1 MPSVPPSPSAP
12 SDISSG
18 VLSGSLTL
26 TLLPGAKRLLE
37 LHARELPQRDELCG
51 PFCGS
56 LALRTAE
63 LSAPAESNISAGAR
77 PLLDQDAVALA
88 AGSVISAEPD
98 PSILPFGEAGRRDY
112 RLALPSVA
120 DSALSG
126 TTVAG
131 LIDAIG
137 ELSDGRVQ
145 AIPYAG
151 PWTSDTLAGL
161 FDLAAACERPATL
174 VANHATRYL
183 WGTHPRHDQLL
194 DYLLDG
200 AHELGPQP
208 DWDVG
213 HFACVVAR
221 LDGPRG
227 SVYALA
233 DTYPTLGLAG
243 LHVQPRERLVPA
255 LERPAGPA
263 AGGMIA
269 IVCAEDA
276 PALRAGAE
284 SVGLREQLWDNG
296 TATAGSLSGVHEGA
310 AQGTST

>member
-1 MPSVPPSPSAP
+1 MASVSSSSPTFPTSP
-12 SDISSG
+12 TSR
-18 VLSGSLTL
+18 SLGL
-26 TLLPGAKRLLE
+26 TLLPGARELLE
-37 LHARELPQRDELCG
+37 LHARELPQRDDLCG
-51 PFCGS
+51 AFCGL
-56 LALRTAE
+56 LALRA
-63 LSAPAESNISAGAR
+63 AGIQAAAGISAGRSGEPAQDG
-77 PLLDQDAVALA
+77 PLDQDAVALA
-88 AGSVISAEPD
+88 AGTVVSATPD
-98 PSILPFGEAGRRDY
+98 PSILPFAEPGRRDY
-112 RLALPSVA
+112 RLALPTVNDA
-120 DSALSG
+120 ALSG

-137 ELSDGRVQ
+137 ELSNGRVQ

-151 PWTSDTLAGL
+151 PWTSAALAGL

-174 VANHATRYL
+174 IANHATRYL

-200 AHELGPQP
+200 AHELGPEP

-243 LHVQPRERLVPA
+243 LHVQPRERLAPA
-255 LERPAGPA
+255 LERPDGPA
-263 AGGMIA
+263 AGGVIA

-276 PALRAGAE
+276 PTVRAGAE
-284 SVGLREQLWDNG
+284 SIGLREEVWDNG
-296 TATAGSLSGVHEGA
+296 TAAPASPGSVVPASRK
-310 AQGTST
+310 SR